1 MTIKTNSK
9 RGPAQRPATKDR
21 QWILAKIEGL
31 LADGDSSTLELVEEK
46 RGFDPYNSG
55 SFDRSKAWTR
65 INRR

>member
-1 MTIKTNSK
+1 MAIKSK
-9 RGPAQRPATKDR
+9 NKNVPVQRPRPTDR
-21 QWILAKIEGL
+21 QWILARIEGL
-31 LADGDSSTLELVEEK
+31 LTDGESSTLKLVDEK

>member
-1 MTIKTNSK
+1 MSIKSK
-9 RGPAQRPATKDR
+9 NKNLPVQRPRMTDR
-21 QWILAKIEGL
+21 QSILARIEGL
-31 LADGDSSTLELVEEK
+31 LTDGESSRLKLVDEK